1 MSEVNIW
8 DLKTGDTIF
17 REGDPWDGLYLLKA
31 GHIEIFRERDN
42 QVIRLAVLGP
52 GEILG
57 TVTLLSREPRT
68 AGARALTDITIQH
81 FDPQFVHQNFGTTN
95 AGISAIIK
103 DILGR
108 LRHVNQ
114 QLTELHLE
122 HGTPTPNWL
131 VCLRN
136 VRQLISLL
144 LVLFRQ
150 GGLVAHEG
158 KNYFRLE
165 GFYANAEAVLRIQAD
180 YAAQLLNLLIKAGV
194 LAYADMPELGP
205 VLVNPAIGRLESFLE
220 YSERPERLEIIKPEA
235 GVAELMPALRL
246 LAELMSVPGFGDV
259 IAIPKLVPLLQ
270 KLYPD
275 VPGEEVIHQLA
286 EVRFLD
292 LMESEKVRLFCPEI
306 LRVTL
311 FNGVLIGL
319 HTLTPNRLS

>member
-8 DLKTGDTIF
+8 DLKAGDTIF

-114 QLTELHLE
+114 QLTELYVE
-122 HGTPTPNWL
+122 NGTPPANWL
-131 VCLRN
+131 VCLRHS
-136 VRQLISLL
+136 RQMVNLL
-144 LVLFRQ
+144 LVLIRQ
-150 GGLVAHEG
+150 GLIPHEG
-158 KNYFRLE
+158 KHYFRLE
-165 GFYANAEAVLRIQAD
+165 GFYGQLEAILRIQAD
-180 YAAQLLNLLIKAGV
+180 YAAQLVGLFIKAGV
-194 LAYADMPELGP
+194 LSFADTPDHGP
-205 VLVNPAIGRLESFLE
+205 VLVSPSIGRLESFLE
-220 YSERPERLEIIKPEA
+220 FSAYPERLEIIKPEA

-259 IAIPKLVPLLQ
+259 IAIPRLVPLLQ

-292 LMESEKVRLFCPEI
+292 MLESEKVRLFCPEI
-306 LRVTL
+306 LRNTL
-311 FNGVLIGL
+311 FNQVLIGL
-319 HTLTPNRLS
+319 HTLTPNRLT